1 MSTLGV
7 VTDAMA
13 EAAAGQYPA
22 REAASVLW
30 PLYLATV
37 TTGTSNG
44 RILTDREARHQVAGI
59 LAWAVGQ
66 APAGAARAAER
77 VRERLP
83 QPVTEVDAAEFAAWN
98 ASAKT
103 CNNASILP
111 KPKLSFAFQGSGLL
125 LPFYSGV
132 VQALQDRCA

>member
-1 MSTLGV
+1 MK
-7 VTDAMA
+7 
-13 EAAAGQYPA
+13 
-22 REAASVLW
+22 
-30 PLYLATV
+30 
-37 TTGTSNG
+37 
-44 RILTDREARHQVAGI
+44 
-59 LAWAVGQ
+59 
-66 APAGAARAAER
+66 
-77 VRERLP
+77 
-83 QPVTEVDAAEFAAWN
+83 VDAAEFAAWN

>member
-1 MSTLGV
+1 MRKERERERRRESTLSTTQQRFLQKKKKTETLSDV
-7 VTDAMA
+7 SHAVTNAISTA
-13 EAAAGQYPA
+13 KNPLGNATIEAF
-22 REAASVLW
+22 LK
-30 PLYLATV
+30 
-37 TTGTSNG
+37 
-44 RILTDREARHQVAGI
+44 
-59 LAWAVGQ
+59 
-66 APAGAARAAER
+66 
-77 VRERLP
+77 
-83 QPVTEVDAAEFAAWN
+83 VDAAEFAAWN

>member
-1 MSTLGV
+1 MNEYGKEITRK
-7 VTDAMA
+7 
-13 EAAAGQYPA
+13 E
-22 REAASVLW
+22 
-30 PLYLATV
+30 
-37 TTGTSNG
+37 
-44 RILTDREARHQVAGI
+44 
-59 LAWAVGQ
+59 
-66 APAGAARAAER
+66 
-77 VRERLP
+77 RERERGGEKALSQHP
-83 QPVTEVDAAEFAAWN
+83 NNDSCKKKTETLSDVSHAVTNAISTAKNPLGNATIEAFLKVDAAEFAAWN